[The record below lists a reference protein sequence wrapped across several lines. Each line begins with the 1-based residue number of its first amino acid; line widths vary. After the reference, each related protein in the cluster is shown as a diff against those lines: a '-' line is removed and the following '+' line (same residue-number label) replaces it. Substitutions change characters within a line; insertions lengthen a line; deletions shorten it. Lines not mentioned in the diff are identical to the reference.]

1 MDIRHC
7 YVPNLPGVSEKNTD
21 NVEEEKETETETETE
36 KDKDEEE
43 TMTEEKGVKVE
54 EKEIEKEIVREEKK
68 TGQRE
73 EEDEKGED
81 IKKENNENI
90 EVQELFQE
98 TKIDQEQFERF
109 EKNIDKGNTEKK
121 VEKKVEIKIGSNESE
136 KKVVIMAK
144 HLCGVATD
152 LALRSLQSFKIPNMD
167 KNGK

>member
-1 MDIRHC
+1 M
-7 YVPNLPGVSEKNTD
+7 
-21 NVEEEKETETETETE
+21 
-36 KDKDEEE
+36 
-43 TMTEEKGVKVE
+43 
-54 EKEIEKEIVREEKK
+54 REEKK
-68 TGQRE
+68 TGQKE

-98 TKIDQEQFERF
+98 TKIDQERF